1 MDRDWL
7 EKCRDH
13 RHFDSVC
20 KDIARIEK
28 KQAEAA
34 SLVAELSQAAKLL
47 ELGIV
52 RHHIVGRRLIR
63 IGQKAG
69 VPLNLKRTM
78 GHIEEMEYENDWY
91 RMGIWHSD
99 CEIKMR
105 DGTLHRVPASL
116 FSWEGTEWERCV
128 EDG

>member
-1 MDRDWL
+1 MDNIY
-7 EKCRDH
+7 ESIC
-13 RHFDSVC
+13 S
-20 KDIARIEK
+20 IEQ

-63 IGQKAG
+63 VGQKAG
-69 VPLNLKRTM
+69 VPHNLKDKM
-78 GHIEEMEYENDWY
+78 GWNETMEYENDWY

-116 FSWEGTEWERCV
+116 FSWEGTKWERCV